1 MARVLISFLG
11 LGKAHTPMN
20 ELGYDEA
27 IYRFSDGRQIQTP
40 LSQEAIVKYIGAQN
54 LDQVITLMTPKS
66 KARHYHTLY
75 QRFIDLG
82 LNDEQMIW
90 DDTSIT
96 SDQSHEDQ
104 WSWFNAL
111 VSHIHRGDEVIF
123 DFTHG
128 FRSVPIIF
136 SSAINYLQRVKHIN
150 VLHAFY
156 GYLTDFNSIPKGGQ
170 IIDMVA
176 FYQLN
181 EWVDGVSALVRDAN
195 ANVLADL
202 AERTNQEE
210 SDFAGFKSLG
220 NPELVTA
227 LRELT
232 ACIKEI
238 NMNLVPQKANYALHV
253 LKSQKEN
260 CVGPDLQLLEMAIDT
275 FSELGSA
282 LEHGR
287 YSQDYF
293 KVQLALLD
301 ALLEHQLEMQALTVM
316 RELIGSIGMLGAP
329 EKHLKHKMTS
339 SKGRDARRRFGEVF
353 IAMCQYPEDQWR
365 FPGDLVQRDHEYLKQ
380 FWHNLKNLGLLH
392 HFEFVEDMVK
402 LRNAFN
408 HAWTGSGQQGPNAD
422 HSTHYR
428 DQLRVLIEVLIT
440 HQLIPN

>member
-1 MARVLISFLG
+1 MGYEDTKYSFSNG
-11 LGKAHTPMN
+11 
-20 ELGYDEA
+20 E
-27 IYRFSDGRQIQTP
+27 QITSP
-40 LSQEAIVKYIGAQN
+40 LSQEAIVKHVGVHQI
-54 LDQVITLMTPKS
+54 DQVITLMTAES
-66 KARHYHTLY
+66 KQRHYQELHKRL
-75 QRFIDLG
+75 IALG
-82 LNDEQMIW
+82 IKDEQMIW

-96 SDQSHEDQ
+96 SKQSHEDQ

-156 GYLTDFNSIPKGGQ
+156 GYLTDFNSSPKGGQ

-181 EWVDGVSALVRDAN
+181 EWVDGISALVRDAN

-202 AERTNQEE
+202 AERSVIDD

-220 NPELVTA
+220 NPELVQA

-238 NMNLVPQKANYALHV
+238 NMNLVPEKASYALQVLKAQKA
-253 LKSQKEN
+253 K

-282 LEHGR
+282 LHHGR
-287 YSQDYF
+287 YNQDYF

-301 ALLEHQLEMQALTVM
+301 ALIQHQLEMQAVTVM

-329 EKHLKHKMTS
+329 EEHVNRNMTT

-353 IAMCQYPEDQWR
+353 IAMCQYPEAKWK
-365 FPGDLVQRDHEYLKQ
+365 FKGDPVTRDHEHLKL
-380 FWHNLKNLGLLH
+380 FWQILKDKQLLSY
-392 HFEFVEDMVK
+392 FEFVPDMVK
-402 LRNAFN
+402 LRNAFD
-408 HAWTGSGQQGPNAD
+408 HAWTSSGLKGPSANR
-422 HSTHYR
+422 SSQYR
-428 DQLRVLIEVLIT
+428 DQLKLLIQELIT
-440 HQLIPN
+440 HEIIPCGEPKKD